1 MKSFQH
7 RMEQYAA
14 LAVEV
19 GVNVQPGQKLC
30 VIAPVEAAVFV
41 REIVKRAYRIGSP
54 YVHVDWSDELVTRA
68 RLELSPE
75 EGLSGYPSWLADG
88 RVQLAEEGAAFLW
101 VVAEDPDLLNGIDPA
116 RIGTA
121 TKAQQNALQPFRKF
135 TLNNEVAWSI
145 VAFPTQPWADKV
157 FPDHAGTERVQA
169 LWEAIFAAVRV
180 DEDDPVA
187 VWRTHAGNLRDKAAR
202 LNERRF
208 KELHYRSASTGTD
221 VTIGLPDGHIWVSA
235 GAQNKQGTTFIPNMP
250 TEEVFTSP
258 LRTSINGKVA
268 SSKPLSYNGNLIDRF
283 TITFADGR
291 ITDYAAEKGQEA
303 LQQLI
308 ETDEGS
314 HYLGEI
320 ALVPF
325 RSPISDTNLTFFNT
339 LFDENAACHLAIGFA
354 FPFCLEGGLT
364 MSKEEQ
370 LASGLNQSLTHVDFM
385 IGTADLEIDGVRND
399 GSREAVF
406 RAGNWSF

>member
-1 MKSFQH
+1 MKSFQQ
-7 RMEQYAA
+7 RVEQYAA

-30 VIAPVEAAVFV
+30 VIAPVAAAEFV
-41 REIVKRAYRIGSP
+41 REIVKHAYRIGSQ
-54 YVHVDWSDELVTRA
+54 YVHVDWSDEAVTRA

-75 EGLSGYPSWLADG
+75 EGLSGYPSWLAEG
-88 RVQLAEEGAAFLW
+88 RVRLAEEGAAFLW
-101 VVAEDPDLLNGIDPA
+101 VIAEDPDLLNGIDSK
-116 RIGTA
+116 RIGMA

-135 TLNNEVAWSI
+135 TLNNEVSWSI
-145 VAFPTQPWADKV
+145 VAVPTQPWADKV
-157 FPDHAGTERVQA
+157 FPGHAAGERVDA

-180 DEDDPVA
+180 DAEDPVA
-187 VWRTHAGNLRDKAAR
+187 TWREHAANLRAKAAR
-202 LNERRF
+202 LNERNYKR
-208 KELHYRSASTGTD
+208 LQYRSASTGTD
-221 VTIGLPDGHIWVSA
+221 VTIGLPEGHIWVSA
-235 GAQNKQGTTFIPNMP
+235 GTQNKEGTTFIPNMP

-258 LRTSINGKVA
+258 LRTSINGKVV

-283 TITFADGR
+283 AITFVDGR
-291 ITDYAAEKGQEA
+291 ITAYEAELGQEA
-303 LQQLI
+303 LRELV

-325 RSPISDTNLTFFNT
+325 RSPISDTNITFFNT

-370 LASGLNQSLTHVDFM
+370 LERGLNQSLTHVDFM
-385 IGTADLEIDGVRND
+385 IGTADLEIDGVRED
-399 GSREAVF
+399 GSQEPVF
-406 RAGNWSF
+406 RGGNWAF